1 MFVMNINA
9 TLIGQVII
17 VFAVLMAAVGYYLG
31 KRKTQSPIITS
42 VLAFFSALVPPVAI
56 IFLFVLVLKNDVKIS
71 EN

>member
-42 VLAFFSALVPPVAI
+42 VLAFFSALVPPVTI